1 MTPWKN
7 RLLFIPAAGVLL
19 AGTLALSLAG
29 CRGRA
34 PWEAKNDRLIKEHA
48 LQGRVRDDIPKAGP
62 APSLEAG
69 VVAQFEK
76 LPEIA
81 LAPGVAARLYWGRG
95 VLLCWLRM
103 DPGAEVARETL
114 PAERIMVVVRGS
126 VSQLVGGAPATMIA
140 RDREPADGTHGG
152 TPRADFVYLE
162 KGAPNGLQAG
172 PEGAYILEVYSAP
185 RLDYLKKAGASGL
198 PSSLPEPSFP
208 VPPSVEPNRV
218 YDLYDVQFTELSP
231 GANAR
236 LISGRGAQ
244 LSFISMDPGSVF
256 DLHIHPE
263 EQIMSVFRGAID
275 ERILDGSA
283 TMKKGDLLL
292 LPGNMVHGGTNGPH
306 GCDGLD
312 VFWPPRPDYAAKM
325 GKRLAAFH
333 AVIPEDA
340 KVELAADGSKGEPR
354 FTFSEGPSWL
364 GGKLYFSSMG
374 FDQAWNGDVKKS
386 AVIEMSPD
394 GTRRAVSAGRMLTN
408 GTKPLANG
416 NLAVCD
422 MFGHRIVEMTV
433 QGRLVRTIVD
443 RYNGKSLDGPNDL
456 VYDTRGGLYFSDPQ
470 FTADKVKNQPGKCV
484 YYLSAK
490 GKLTRVIEPG
500 TYGMPN
506 GLVLSPDGKTLF
518 VNNTFADKAH
528 LTNKDNFL
536 WAYDVREDGTLA
548 NERKFAEL
556 RLTPEVLDAGE
567 KSTSA
572 DGMTIDELGNLYVC
586 TYAGLQI
593 VNAKGEFVGI
603 VNFPVFPVNCC
614 FGGPDRGTLY
624 VVGYDKVYALRT
636 KMKGLEYPPK
646 ARG

>member
-1 MTPWKN
+1 MIHRKN
-7 RLLFIPAAGVLL
+7 RRVFIPAAAVVISAAL
-19 AGTLALSLAG
+19 AFSFSG

-34 PWEAKNDRLIKEHA
+34 AWEAKNDRLIKEHA
-48 LQGRVRDDIPKAGP
+48 LQGRVRDDIPKTGP
-62 APSLEAG
+62 APNLEAG
-69 VVAQFEK
+69 AVTEFEK
-76 LPEIA
+76 LAETAI
-81 LAPGVAARLYWGRG
+81 APGVAARFCWGRG
-95 VLLCWLRM
+95 VLMSWLRM
-103 DPGAEVARETL
+103 DPGAEVPRETL

-126 VSQLVGGAPATMIA
+126 VTQLVVGAPVVMIA

-152 TPRADFVYLE
+152 TPRNDFVYLE
-162 KGAPNGLQAG
+162 KGAESGLKAG
-172 PEGAYILEVYSAP
+172 PEGAYVLEVYAP
-185 RLDYLKKAGASGL
+185 PRFDYLKKAGIAGL
-198 PSSLPEPSFP
+198 PSSHPAPSFP

-231 GANAR
+231 GANSR
-236 LISGRGAQ
+236 LVSGRGAQ
-244 LSFISMDPGSVF
+244 LSYISMDPGSVF

-263 EQIMSVFRGAID
+263 EQIMSVFRGSIA
-275 ERILDGSA
+275 ERILDGSV

-292 LPGNMVHGGTNGPH
+292 LPGNMVHGGTNGPL

-325 GKRLAAFH
+325 DKRLAAFH
-333 AVIPEDA
+333 AIIPEDA
-340 KVELAADGSKGEPR
+340 RIELVADGSKAEPR
-354 FTFSEGPSWL
+354 FTFTEGPSWL

-386 AVIEMSPD
+386 AVFEMGPD
-394 GTRRAVSAGRMLTN
+394 GAPRAVSAGRMLTN

-422 MFGHRIVEMTV
+422 MFGHRIVEMTTRGEV
-433 QGRLVRTIVD
+433 VRTIVE
-443 RYNGKSLDGPNDL
+443 RYNGKPLDGPNDL
-456 VYDTRGGLYFSDPQ
+456 VYDARGGLYFSDPQ

-484 YYLSAK
+484 YYLSPK

-506 GLVLSPDGKTLF
+506 GLVLSADGKTLY
-518 VNNTFADKAH
+518 VNNTFADKSH
-528 LTNKDNFL
+528 PTDKDNFL

-556 RLTPEVLDAGE
+556 RLTPEVLDARE

-593 VNAKGEFVGI
+593 FNGKGEFAGI

-624 VVGYDKVYALRT
+624 VVGYDKVYMVRT

-646 ARG
+646 IR

>member
-1 MTPWKN
+1 MTPRKN
-7 RLLFIPAAGVLL
+7 RRLFVPAAVVLL
-19 AGTLALSLAG
+19 AGALALSIAG

-34 PWEAKNDRLIKEHA
+34 PWEAKNDRLIKEHS

-62 APSLEAG
+62 APNLAAG
-69 VVAQFEK
+69 AVTAFEK
-76 LPEIA
+76 LPETAIV
-81 LAPGVAARLYWGRG
+81 PGVAARLYWGRG
-95 VLLCWLRM
+95 ILLSWLRM
-103 DPGAEVARETL
+103 DPGAEVPRETL
-114 PAERIMVVVRGS
+114 PAERIMVVFRGS
-126 VSQLVGGAPATMIA
+126 VTQLAGGSPVVMLA

-152 TPRADFVYLE
+152 TPRNDFVYLE
-162 KGAPNGLQAG
+162 KGAQNGLKAG
-172 PEGAYILEVYSAP
+172 PEGALVLEVYSPP
-185 RLDYLKKAGASGL
+185 RLDYLRKAGVAGL
-198 PSSLPEPSFP
+198 PSSFPEPAFP

-231 GANAR
+231 GANSR

-256 DLHIHPE
+256 GLHIHPE
-263 EQIMSVFRGAID
+263 EQIMSVFRGSID
-275 ERILDGSA
+275 ERILDGVA
-283 TMKKGDLLL
+283 AMKKGDLLL
-292 LPGNMVHGGTNGPH
+292 LPGNMVHGGTNGPL

-325 GKRLAAFH
+325 DKRLGAFH
-333 AVIPEDA
+333 AVIPKDA
-340 KVELAADGSKGEPR
+340 GVELVADGSKAEPR
-354 FTFSEGPSWL
+354 FTFTEGPSWL

-374 FDQAWNGDVKKS
+374 FDQSWNGDVKKS
-386 AVIEMSPD
+386 AVFEMNPD
-394 GTRRAVSAGRMLTN
+394 GTLRAVTAGRMLTN

-422 MFGHRIVEMTV
+422 MFGHRIVEMTTRGV
-433 QGRLVRTIVD
+433 IVRTIAG
-443 RYNGKSLDGPNDL
+443 RYNGKPLDGPNDL
-456 VYDTRGGLYFSDPQ
+456 VYDARGGLYFSDPQ

-484 YYLSAK
+484 YYLSPK

-506 GLVLSPDGKTLF
+506 GVVLSPGGKTLF
-518 VNNTFADKAH
+518 VNNTFADKSH
-528 LTNKDNFL
+528 PTDKDNFI

-548 NERKFAEL
+548 NERKFADL

-593 VNAKGEFVGI
+593 FNGHGEFVGI

-614 FGGPDRGTLY
+614 FGGPDRATLY
-624 VVGYDKVYALRT
+624 VVGYDKVYKIRT
-636 KMKGLEYPPK
+636 SMKGLEYPPK
-646 ARG
+646 TR